1 MNDLPTRVRNY
12 LDSLKGIK
20 PTVKQSVEP
29 EVPTEVDE
37 MIQAWKDVI
46 DHFRPALKVAKA
58 IAIILACLVVM
69 WSMAIVSIHIDCLKN
84 KECREWMK

>member
-1 MNDLPTRVRNY
+1 MNDLSTRVRNY
-12 LDSLKGIK
+12 LDNLKGVK
-20 PTVKQSVEP
+20 PAVKQVDEP
-29 EVPTEVDE
+29 KIPTEVDE

-69 WSMAIVSIHIDCLKN
+69 WSMTIASIQIDCLKN